1 MDPARLGD
9 WVSAH
14 RDVDWDGGEL
24 AEGDSFTQTLR
35 LGGAKTKIEWT
46 VVELDEPKRAVW
58 TGRGPVKSEA
68 SVVYSL
74 DESKGGRTTFDY
86 TNSFE
91 LPGGA
96 GGAPGRPRRVG
107 VEGEGRGR
115 EEPRRPEAA
124 ARVRLAGSLQHDH
137 RDVVSRLAAV
147 APHGG

>member
-14 RDVDWDGGEL
+14 RDVDWDGGQL

-96 GGAPGRPRRVG
+96 VG
-107 VEGEGRGR
+107 
-115 EEPRRPEAA
+115 
-124 ARVRLAGSLQHDH
+124 RLAGRVASASKGKAEAEKSLDALK
-137 RDVVSRLAAV
+137 RLLES
-147 APHGG
+147 G